1 MIDNFLVDNVSF
13 SYDKDLVLKDITYK
27 FNIDEITVILGLNG
41 CGKTTLLKILT
52 NILKKYQGSIR
63 IDDKILNEIS
73 PLELSKLISFVPQLT
88 DDSNDFKVMDFLTFG
103 LVNSIK
109 FYSRPKKEQIKKVI
123 DVADELGLKKLLDKN
138 MNEIS
143 GGEKQ
148 MVLICAAVIQNTQVI
163 ILDEPVSA
171 LDLNNQYKVLN
182 LLKKLK
188 EDGKTIILTS
198 HNPNICLYLNS
209 DVVLLHE
216 HKLYR
221 SGKAKDVITIDNIKN
236 IYGDNLISY
245 QDANYD
251 GITFK

>member
-27 FNIDEITVILGLNG
+27 FNINEITVILGLNG